1 MPKVKLQTDNI
12 KECLIVSHGKLVKSD
27 LNYILKFI
35 KPRKALFI
43 IACDGASEFLKASS
57 ITPDVIIGDLDSIK
71 PAVLKYFSRK
81 NVVIK
86 KVYDQNKNDLEKAII
101 YALSK
106 KFKHINIIGFGG
118 KRLDHTLNNLSILKK
133 FYLKADIR
141 IFDNGFEGKIINRI
155 VEIDCRIGDTVSL
168 IPLPEAAGITT
179 SGLKYPLKNGS
190 LEIGI
195 REGALNEAVAEKVSV
210 EIKSGVLLVLNKST

>member
-12 KECLIVSHGKLVKSD
+12 KECLIVSHGTLAKRD

-43 IACDGASEFLKASS
+43 IACDGASEFLKTRS
-57 ITPDVIIGDLDSIK
+57 ITPDVIIGDFDSVK
-71 PAVLKYFSRK
+71 PAALKYFSRK

-133 FYLKADIR
+133 FYLKAEIR

-155 VEIDCRIGDTVSL
+155 AEIDCRIGDTVSL
-168 IPLPEAAGITT
+168 IPLPKAAGITT
-179 SGLKYPLKNGS
+179 HGLRYPLKNGL

-195 REGALNEAVAEKVSV
+195 REGALNEAVAEKVV
-210 EIKSGVLLVLNKST
+210 INIRNGLLLVLAGLY

>member
-133 FYLKADIR
+133 FYLKADIK

-155 VEIDCRIGDTVSL
+155 AEIDCRIGDTVSL
-168 IPLPEAAGITT
+168 LPLAKAAGITT
-179 SGLKYPLKNGS
+179 RGLKYPLKNAS
-190 LEIGI
+190 LELGI
-195 REGALNEAVAEKVSV
+195 REGALNEAVAEKVV
-210 EIKSGVLLVLNKST
+210 IKIRNGLLLVLAGLY